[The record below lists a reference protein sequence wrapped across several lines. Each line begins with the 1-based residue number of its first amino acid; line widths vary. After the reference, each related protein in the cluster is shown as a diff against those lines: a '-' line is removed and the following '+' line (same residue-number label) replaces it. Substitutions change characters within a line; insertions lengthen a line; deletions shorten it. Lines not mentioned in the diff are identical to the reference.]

1 MSSEKTTNNYD
12 EGFIS
17 RFCFH
22 YARCGSVP
30 KCVAPLLAEFPLMS
44 FNSDDLNALRARMRK
59 KNGGVDRLN
68 ESRDEY
74 TLQIAEMQNIV
85 SQENILSGKRSIDAS
100 VNQAISHLEEVT
112 MMLESEEVGTRGF
125 SSLLNL
131 KKSLMELISKYSGL
145 DAVMDVKRA
154 YALGLLKQGKPDEA
168 SAAITGVTK
177 KEEKKTITFMDDDDD
192 DEDLFDV

>member
-12 EGFIS
+12 EGFIL

-22 YARCGSVP
+22 YSRCGSVP

-59 KNGGVDRLN
+59 KNNGVDRLN

-74 TLQIAEMQNIV
+74 TMQIAEMQNIV
-85 SQENILSGKRSIDAS
+85 SQDNILKGKKSIDES
-100 VNQAISHLEEVT
+100 VQQSIKHLEEVT
-112 MMLESEEVGTRGF
+112 GMLELEEVGTKGF
-125 SSLLNL
+125 YVLLRL
-131 KKSLMELISKYSGL
+131 KKDLMELISKFSGL

-177 KEEKKTITFMDDDDD
+177 KEEKKQITFMDDDEDD
-192 DEDLFDV
+192 DAFDV

>member
-1 MSSEKTTNNYD
+1 
-12 EGFIS
+12 
-17 RFCFH
+17 
-22 YARCGSVP
+22 
-30 KCVAPLLAEFPLMS
+30 MS